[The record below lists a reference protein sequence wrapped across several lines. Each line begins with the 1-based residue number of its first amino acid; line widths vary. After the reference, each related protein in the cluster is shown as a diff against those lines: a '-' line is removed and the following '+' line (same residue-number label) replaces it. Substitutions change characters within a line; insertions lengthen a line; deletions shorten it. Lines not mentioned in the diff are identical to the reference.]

1 MNNLVQELATRLQ
14 CIKHADDHPIYK
26 GSQGVHKAVVK
37 RIMST
42 APSGSGF
49 DAGTKIHKEVY
60 GKGTRKYDLLALQ
73 FLAEFHHMD
82 DIGYYCGWT
91 KHIVT
96 VRSALS
102 GELHIAISGPN
113 KRQIKDYI
121 HDVYYSWLTSSFD
134 PELSI

>member
-1 MNNLVQELATRLQ
+1 MNNLVQQLATRLQ
-14 CIKHADDHPIYK
+14 CINLADDHPIYK
-26 GSQGVHKAVVK
+26 EFQGVHEVVVK

-60 GKGTRKYDLLALQ
+60 GKGTRKFVLEALQ

-82 DIGYYCGWT
+82 SNGYYCGWT

-96 VRSALS
+96 VRGSLC
-102 GELHIAISGPN
+102 GGLDITVSGPN
-113 KRQIKDYI
+113 KMGIKDYI
-121 HDVYYSWLTSSFD
+121 HEVYHTWLSSSFD